1 MRTEESDDAK
11 KSYGTKTGVGA
22 GVVFGTWNNP
32 KHSMEKRK
40 KTREGFGRG
49 ASIGTDLALANQT
62 ILNYKPCIRQDIR
75 ILQPEKNRRI
85 VHFQ

>member
-1 MRTEESDDAK
+1 MK

-22 GVVFGTWNNP
+22 GVVFGTGINL

-49 ASIGTDLALANQT
+49 ARIGTDLALAKQT
-62 ILNYKPCIRQDIR
+62 TRNYKPCIRQDVR